1 MREVSSVSAT
11 QLVDIGVNLTNRA
24 FARDPD
30 AVIEGAMAA
39 GVTRMIVTGTS
50 VAHSEAALELCA
62 RWPGVLWA
70 TAGIHPHHASE
81 CDAAALR
88 ALEGLLAESA
98 VVAVGECGLDFNR
111 NYSPPEQQEAAFV
124 AQLGLARDCGKPL
137 FLHERDAH
145 ARQLELLD
153 AEAAGLPGVA
163 HCFTG
168 DVAQMRAYVARGLHV
183 GVTGWVCDERRG
195 QALQAAVPE
204 IPEDRLL
211 LETDAPWLVPRDLRP
226 RPAGGRNEPRF
237 LPHVCAAVARLRG
250 AAPEAIAA
258 VTTANAER
266 LFGLDRIPG
275 AP

>member
-1 MREVSSVSAT
+1 MTGAG
-11 QLVDIGVNLTNRA
+11 LVDIGANLTNRA
-24 FARDPD
+24 FARDLD
-30 AVIEGAMAA
+30 AVIEGALAA
-39 GVTRMIVTGTS
+39 GVRRMIVTGTS
-50 VAHSEAALELCA
+50 LAHSEAALELCA

-88 ALEGLLAESA
+88 ALAGLLAEPA

-111 NYSPPEQQEAAFV
+111 NYSPPAVQEAAFV

-145 ARQLELLD
+145 ARQLALLD

-168 DVAQMRAYVARGLHV
+168 DIAQMRAYAARGLHL

-195 QALQAAVPE
+195 EALRGAVAG
-204 IPEDRLL
+204 IPDDRLL
-211 LETDAPWLVPRDLRP
+211 LETDAPWLLPRDLEP
-226 RPAGGRNEPRF
+226 RPPGARNEPRF

-250 AAPEAIAA
+250 AAPEAVAA
-258 VTTANAER
+258 TTTANAER
-266 LFGLDRIPG
+266 LFGLDKITEER
-275 AP
+275 